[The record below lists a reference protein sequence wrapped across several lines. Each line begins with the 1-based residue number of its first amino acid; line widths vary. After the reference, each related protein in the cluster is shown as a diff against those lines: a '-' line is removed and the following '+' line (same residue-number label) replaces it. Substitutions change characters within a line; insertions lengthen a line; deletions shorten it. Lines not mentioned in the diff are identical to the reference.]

1 MTTAGTL
8 LGVLEE
14 TTASGGDAF
23 ASGRDAAKHA
33 RAVRSRAASRA
44 DDHPAPRVSMIF
56 DGTSPSRPAA
66 PPRRPGS
73 DVPPPAPPAYRPS
86 QVQPTSSAGSDRS
99 EKSRVASPAVSID
112 HLHLPP
118 LDDLPCDIG
127 SGDFDH
133 VLAHLDAVADD
144 DDLLVPPVAPDE
156 GDYIFDA
163 SRDHLRFP
171 GGSVT
176 NVSSADSARA
186 SDAECSGGDG
196 DGARASSY
204 ADAADAG
211 DDKKRAR
218 LVRNRES
225 AQQSRARKKQY
236 VEELERKCRDLG
248 RANAELR
255 AFASTLMA
263 ECAGLRH
270 HLHLATGKPPP
281 PPGTVLPHPPPPGA
295 AHATAPKI
303 ALPPTRGVMPDAGV
317 PAMPAA
323 GVPATPG
330 AGVPDAGVPE
340 RLTPAKRRKR
350 APGGAVAA
358 AVAATLAV
366 LSVACV
372 ATAGSGS
379 RAALVEPGKLA
390 LAASTTATPVGG
402 SARRLLDANL
412 DANLAD
418 ATGMSAMLEATR
430 RASVSSGA
438 IPLRGRGRSVAI
450 RDVGGEVRASA
461 LGPRRGSVLDDDIHA
476 DVGAEDEDGDGDATG
491 SGSTPRGGEDDPWYA
506 AFRAAGMRGANA
518 ILSRASCDEIFR
530 FQPAN
535 DGVGVAGEAF
545 ARRLR
550 EATTRERDETR
561 DGDEDVVFVAGGDR
575 DDVARPGAT
584 PPPPRM
590 TPELPPSAIPLPPSR
605 PSVAAGRSDA
615 RGGPPPPPV
624 AGRRLPDPGALI
636 GGGVGAG
643 DARDGDLG
651 EDASLVSVLLPPAP
665 TSSADGLGVGSL
677 SKIFVVAY
685 SRRSADYVTY
695 SCRLPKGRSVA

>member
-1 MTTAGTL
+1 M
-8 LGVLEE
+8 
-14 TTASGGDAF
+14 
-23 ASGRDAAKHA
+23 
-33 RAVRSRAASRA
+33 
-44 DDHPAPRVSMIF
+44 
-56 DGTSPSRPAA
+56 
-66 PPRRPGS
+66 
-73 DVPPPAPPAYRPS
+73 
-86 QVQPTSSAGSDRS
+86 
-99 EKSRVASPAVSID
+99 SID

-163 SRDHLRFP
+163 SRNHLRFP

-450 RDVGGEVRASA
+450 PATSAAKFAGERSDPDADPSSTTISTPTSAPKTKTGTVMRRVRARRRAEVRMTLGTRRFERLGCEARTRFCRARRATKFSGFNRRTTASA
-461 LGPRRGSVLDDDIHA
+461 SRGRRSRDD
-476 DVGAEDEDGDGDATG
+476 
-491 SGSTPRGGEDDPWYA
+491 SGR
-506 AFRAAGMRGANA
+506 RRRANA
-518 ILSRASCDEIFR
+518 TRRETVTRMSFSSR
-530 FQPAN
+530 
-535 DGVGVAGEAF
+535 VGIETTSRVPE
-545 ARRLR
+545 RR
-550 EATTRERDETR
+550 
-561 DGDEDVVFVAGGDR
+561 
-575 DDVARPGAT
+575 

>member
-1 MTTAGTL
+1 MPGC
-8 LGVLEE
+8 
-14 TTASGGDAF
+14 
-23 ASGRDAAKHA
+23 
-33 RAVRSRAASRA
+33 
-44 DDHPAPRVSMIF
+44 PRC
-56 DGTSPSRPAA
+56 RP
-66 PPRRPGS
+66 PGCPRR
-73 DVPPPAPPAYRPS
+73 
-86 QVQPTSSAGSDRS
+86 
-99 EKSRVASPAVSID
+99 
-112 HLHLPP
+112 
-118 LDDLPCDIG
+118 
-127 SGDFDH
+127 
-133 VLAHLDAVADD
+133 
-144 DDLLVPPVAPDE
+144 
-156 GDYIFDA
+156 
-163 SRDHLRFP
+163 
-171 GGSVT
+171 
-176 NVSSADSARA
+176 
-186 SDAECSGGDG
+186 
-196 DGARASSY
+196 
-204 ADAADAG
+204 
-211 DDKKRAR
+211 
-218 LVRNRES
+218 
-225 AQQSRARKKQY
+225 
-236 VEELERKCRDLG
+236 
-248 RANAELR
+248 
-255 AFASTLMA
+255 
-263 ECAGLRH
+263 
-270 HLHLATGKPPP
+270 
-281 PPGTVLPHPPPPGA
+281 
-295 AHATAPKI
+295 
-303 ALPPTRGVMPDAGV
+303 
-317 PAMPAA
+317 
-323 GVPATPG
+323 
-330 AGVPDAGVPE
+330 
-340 RLTPAKRRKR
+340 R
-350 APGGAVAA
+350 APGCPTPGCP
-358 AVAATLAV
+358 
-366 LSVACV
+366 SVSLPPNDANV
-372 ATAGSGS
+372 HREVPSPPPSPRPSPFFPS
-379 RAALVEPGKLA
+379 RASPPRDRDREPPLVEPGKLA

-584 PPPPRM
+584 PPPPRT

>member
-1 MTTAGTL
+1 
-8 LGVLEE
+8 
-14 TTASGGDAF
+14 
-23 ASGRDAAKHA
+23 
-33 RAVRSRAASRA
+33 
-44 DDHPAPRVSMIF
+44 
-56 DGTSPSRPAA
+56 
-66 PPRRPGS
+66 
-73 DVPPPAPPAYRPS
+73 
-86 QVQPTSSAGSDRS
+86 
-99 EKSRVASPAVSID
+99 
-112 HLHLPP
+112 
-118 LDDLPCDIG
+118 
-127 SGDFDH
+127 
-133 VLAHLDAVADD
+133 
-144 DDLLVPPVAPDE
+144 
-156 GDYIFDA
+156 
-163 SRDHLRFP
+163 
-171 GGSVT
+171 
-176 NVSSADSARA
+176 
-186 SDAECSGGDG
+186 
-196 DGARASSY
+196 
-204 ADAADAG
+204 
-211 DDKKRAR
+211 
-218 LVRNRES
+218 
-225 AQQSRARKKQY
+225 
-236 VEELERKCRDLG
+236 
-248 RANAELR
+248 
-255 AFASTLMA
+255 
-263 ECAGLRH
+263 
-270 HLHLATGKPPP
+270 
-281 PPGTVLPHPPPPGA
+281 
-295 AHATAPKI
+295 
-303 ALPPTRGVMPDAGV
+303 MPDAGV

-450 RDVGGEVRASA
+450 RDVGGEVRASRA
-461 LGPRRGSVLDDDIHA
+461 LRTRRGSVLDDDIHA

-535 DGVGVAGEAF
+535 DGVGVAG
-545 ARRLR
+545 RRS
-550 EATTRERDETR
+550 
-561 DGDEDVVFVAGGDR
+561 R
-575 DDVARPGAT
+575 DDSGRRRRANATRRETVTRMSFSSRVGIETTSRVPERRPAAANDSRITAFGDS
-584 PPPPRM
+584 
-590 TPELPPSAIPLPPSR
+590 PSAVPTER
-605 PSVAAGRSDA
+605 RGWKVRRA
-615 RGGPPPPPV
+615 GGPPPPPV

>member
-163 SRDHLRFP
+163 SRNHLRFP

-176 NVSSADSARA
+176 NVSSADPARA
-186 SDAECSGGDG
+186 SDAGCSGGDG

-281 PPGTVLPHPPPPGA
+281 PPGTVLPHPPPGRRARDRPEDC
-295 AHATAPKI
+295 AP
-303 ALPPTRGVMPDAGV
+303 TDQGVMPDAGV

-450 RDVGGEVRASA
+450 RRRRRRSSRASA

-518 ILSRASCDEIFR
+518 ILSRAR
-530 FQPAN
+530 RRNFQVST
-535 DGVGVAGEAF
+535 GERRRRRRGEAF

-590 TPELPPSAIPLPPSR
+590 TPTAFRRFPFRRPDRASR
-605 PSVAAGRSDA
+605 LEGPT
-615 RGGPPPPPV
+615 RGG
-624 AGRRLPDPGALI
+624 
-636 GGGVGAG
+636 
-643 DARDGDLG
+643 
-651 EDASLVSVLLPPAP
+651 
-665 TSSADGLGVGSL
+665 SSA
-677 SKIFVVAY
+677 AAR
-685 SRRSADYVTY
+685 RRSATPGPRGVD
-695 SCRLPKGRSVA
+695 RWRRGRGRRERRRSR